1 MKIGIVNNAANYLE
15 FNINLSNYLK
25 KFGHKVVYLN
35 PDYFIRKHLKKHGIQ
50 YINCGK
56 AANPESVYSE
66 KHKLIR
72 YYMRNYQLD
81 ASDKLI
87 HDKNQDHTACKQ
99 KMKTAGYDLVL
110 ILNGL
115 FNVETDVCRELGINT
130 FFFEHGYFPDSI
142 QMDPKG
148 VNADASYAELDY
160 DKFLAFS
167 YLQTAFDPDPEFEV
181 RKIQHNENIRALY
194 RLVDPRYNRFLV
206 NFINK
211 KRNQNKAKKRF
222 QNDGE
227 MPLDLDA
234 IGKYVF
240 FPLQVNSDTQVIL
253 NSPYESMY
261 AAVEFIL
268 PRLKDAGYKVII
280 KEHPM
285 EVEPV
290 DYSRFVDNE
299 NVFLTKKTDLD
310 KLIENSQFVVNINS
324 SVGLQS
330 VARYKKVLLLGKAF
344 YKNNPSCFSV
354 DDYSSSDELFDAI
367 DSHTPDKKS
376 VDAYVEHFKKEIFI
390 PGHFYSC
397 DTAFLERIRNRLEG
411 MQ

>member
-15 FNINLSNYLK
+15 FNVNLIKYLQK
-25 KFGHKVVYLN
+25 SGHELIYLN
-35 PDYFIRKHLKKHGIQ
+35 PDYFIKRVVKKYGIECL
-50 YINCGK
+50 NCGK
-56 AANPESVYSE
+56 DSHPEAFYSPD
-66 KHKLIR
+66 HKLIR
-72 YYMRNYQLD
+72 YYMRNYRLGD
-81 ASDKLI
+81 SDKLI
-87 HDKNQDHTACKQ
+87 RNKNMEYTACK
-99 KMKTAGYDLVL
+99 KKLKNAGFDQVL

-115 FNVETDVCRELGINT
+115 FNVETDVCRELGIKT
-130 FFFEHGYFPDSI
+130 FFFEHGYFPKSI
-142 QMDPKG
+142 QMDPAG
-148 VNADASYAELDY
+148 VNADASFADLNHEAFLEFTYPEKPFEPDAEFTLD
-160 DKFLAFS
+160 A
-167 YLQTAFDPDPEFEV
+167 
-181 RKIQHNENIRALY
+181 IQHNEKIRAFY
-194 RLVDPRYNRFLV
+194 RLIDPRYNRFLI

-211 KRNQNKAKKRF
+211 KRNQDKAKKRF
-222 QNDGE
+222 HSTKPE
-227 MPLDLDA
+227 TIKFDA

-253 NSPYESMY
+253 NSPYDSMY
-261 AAVEFIL
+261 AAVEYIL
-268 PRLKDAGYKVII
+268 PRLLDAGYKVII

-299 NVFLTKKTDLD
+299 HVFLTKKVDLNE
-310 KLIENSQFVVNINS
+310 LIKKSEFVVNINS

-330 VARYKKVLLLGKAF
+330 VALYKKVLLLGKAF

-354 DDYSSSDELFDAI
+354 DDYSSPDELFDAI
-367 DSHTPDKKS
+367 DSATPDKKT
-376 VDAYVEHFKKEIFI
+376 VDAYVEHFKKKIFI